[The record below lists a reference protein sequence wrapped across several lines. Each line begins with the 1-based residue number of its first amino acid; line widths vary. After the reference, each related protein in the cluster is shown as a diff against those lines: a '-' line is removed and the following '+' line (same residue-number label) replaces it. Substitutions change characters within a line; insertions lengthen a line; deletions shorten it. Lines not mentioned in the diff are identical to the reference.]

1 MAFIDTKPPVAHS
14 QGATPKVRKFSFS
27 REEAARVVQAAFRGR
42 LGRRNMRLRKVAKLM
57 SLAVAG
63 KTADSDEEGDVE
75 GVMAQHLRFAL
86 RRRSTHKPSLALKAG
101 SAPIFKT
108 GSSEPELAATP
119 EEPAGPSS
127 PARASEGRGS
137 PVEPLGHLG
146 GLRIVPLSDPS
157 ERGSSTET
165 DTRRVIDAAFLT
177 WNVNGHAIS
186 REDARAWA
194 ATAGPADAY
203 FIAIQELIDIE
214 AKEGL
219 PDRAVRHGANWAPH
233 PAPRPAPH
241 PVHAPRPSAPFTPHP
256 AVHPTPH
263 PAPHPAAHRALRA
276 GCARGARGARGLVAP
291 PTPPLNP
298 SGA

>member
-14 QGATPKVRKFSFS
+14 QGAAPKVRKFSFS

-146 GLRIVPLSDPS
+146 GLRIVPLSDPP

-165 DTRRVIDAAFLT
+165 DSRRVIDAAFLT

-219 PDRAVRHGANWAPH
+219 PNRAVRRGANWAPH
-233 PAPRPAPH
+233 AAPHPAPH
-241 PVHAPRPSAPFTPHP
+241 PVHAPRPAPRTPQC
-256 AVHPTPH
+256 TPQRT
-263 PAPHPAAHRALRA
+263 AHCARTAREVRGVSLRA
-276 GCARGARGARGLVAP
+276 PRRP
-291 PTPPLNP
+291 
-298 SGA
+298 